1 MTMTAGRQVVRN
13 NLLRMTSFTLERAGE
28 DAEERDG
35 LTLEGHAAVFGSP
48 TVIDSWE
55 GRFTEEIAPGAFKK
69 TFREQRPVLQFDHGR
84 HPLVGSIPLGRFVDG
99 TPKEDD
105 LGAFVRARL
114 HDNWLVQ
121 PVRDAIES
129 ETISGMS
136 FRFEVVREEWRDE
149 DDKVIRD
156 DETLLRLLWD
166 DSTDYP
172 KRTLKE
178 LRVPELGP
186 VVFPAYGDTDVSVR
200 MAERGS
206 AVIDLGKLARNS
218 DERVTLARGLFLAER
233 ATLGHKNLEG
243 TPESTPPDLRDE
255 GHAADEAPV
264 QADTKTT
271 VPDVNPVALE
281 AARMAERLA
290 ALDRR

>member
-1 MTMTAGRQVVRN
+1 MTQTAGRQVVRT
-13 NLLRMTSFTLERAGE
+13 NLLRMAPFTLERDGE
-28 DAEERDG
+28 AAQENDG
-35 LTLEGHAAVFGSP
+35 LTLEGHAAVFNSP

-105 LGAFVRARL
+105 LGAFVRSRL
-114 HDNWLVQ
+114 HDNWLTQ
-121 PVRDAIES
+121 PVRDAIAS

-149 DDKVIRD
+149 DGKVIRD

-172 KRTLKE
+172 MRTLKE

-206 AVIDLGKLARNS
+206 TVIDLSKLAS
-218 DERVTLARGLFLAER
+218 SEDERVTLARGLFLAER
-233 ATLGHKNLEG
+233 ATLGHKVE
-243 TPESTPPDLRDE
+243 ESTPREAAPAQKTGDTPRDP
-255 GHAADEAPV
+255 APV
-264 QADTKTT
+264 QADTGAT
-271 VPDVNPVALE
+271 NAVAE
-281 AARMAERLA
+281 AAERMRARLQS
-290 ALDRR
+290 LNRS